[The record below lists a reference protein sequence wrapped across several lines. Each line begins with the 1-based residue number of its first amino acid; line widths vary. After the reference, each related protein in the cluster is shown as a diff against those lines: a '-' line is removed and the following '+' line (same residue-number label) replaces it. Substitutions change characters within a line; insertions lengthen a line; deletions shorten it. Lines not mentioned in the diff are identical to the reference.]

1 MTRSGAHS
9 APSAATAVEDIR
21 AVMRGGSGADV
32 QREWS
37 RTRMRLLNPAQLY
50 VGLSHDALDHFIP
63 AVVRKKY
70 QLELR
75 LP

>member
-1 MTRSGAHS
+1 
-9 APSAATAVEDIR
+9 VEDIR
-21 AVMRGGSGADV
+21 TAMRAGSSADV

-37 RTRMRLLNPAQLY
+37 RTRLRLLNPAQLY

-63 AVVRKKY
+63 TVVRRRH

-75 LP
+75 LL